1 MPVTIFP
8 ESEGADTGGEILS
21 GIGNPNGVVT
31 ATGPAIYLDNTDPTA
46 PVIYVKSTSGTSNN
60 EWV

>member
-8 ESEGADTGGEILS
+8 ESEVETGILN

-31 ATGPAIYLDNTDPTA
+31 ATGPAIYLDNTDPAA
-46 PVIYVKSTSGTSNN
+46 PVLYLKSTSGTSNN